1 MIFVVMV
8 TVICMLVVVV
18 IDNGGILIKY
28 TLTICILKC
37 DVVEDPQ

>member
-28 TLTICILKC
+28 TLTVCTLKG